1 MKWET
6 KIELGMELIHEA
18 CKENSEIRCEICPF
32 QTYCDIIYGALQ
44 VAPDRPDWVKMGGED
59 IR

>member
-1 MKWET
+1 MDWTT
-6 KIELGMELIHEA
+6 KITIGMELIHEA
-18 CKENSEIRCEICPF
+18 CKENAEIRCEICPF

-44 VAPDRPDWVKMGGED
+44 VSPDQTKWTKMGGED